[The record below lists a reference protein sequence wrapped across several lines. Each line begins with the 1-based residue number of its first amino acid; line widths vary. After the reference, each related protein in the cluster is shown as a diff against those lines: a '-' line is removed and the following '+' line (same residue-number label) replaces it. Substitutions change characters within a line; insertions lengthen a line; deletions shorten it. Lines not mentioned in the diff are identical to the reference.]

1 MTSAQI
7 TLKNLILVMH
17 LTQALKE
24 HAKDKGSLVL
34 L

>member
-1 MTSAQI
+1 MICAQI
-7 TLKNLILVMH
+7 TLKILTPVMH

-24 HAKDKGSLVL
+24 HAKDKGSQVL